1 MSSGRGDDS
10 RRSSDRVQAYY
21 DAEAQ
26 AEWSRLERHR
36 MEWQTTWQ
44 AMAEFVPAQS
54 RILDVGG
61 GPGRY
66 STALAG
72 AGHRVTLFDL
82 SPESVALARHKAQEL
97 GVVLEDAVQGDA
109 RDLKCFG
116 DAAFD
121 VVLLM
126 GPLYHLTDSRDR
138 EQALSEAL
146 RVLRPGG
153 VLFSSFIT
161 RYAFLVDMLKRDPGE
176 IVSADLPLLER
187 GVHIPSAEHPGFTD
201 SYFAWP
207 TEIEPLMATHGLR
220 RLRLAAS
227 EPLVCLVEGV
237 VNAAP
242 VDAFE
247 KWASLCYRLG
257 EDPATWGA
265 TEHMLFVGLKG

>member
-1 MSSGRGDDS
+1 MSGGASN
-10 RRSSDRVQAYY
+10 RVQAYY
-21 DAEAQ
+21 DAQAQ
-26 AEWSRLERHR
+26 AEWARLERHR
-36 MEWQTTWQ
+36 MEWHTTWQ
-44 AMAEFVPAQS
+44 ATVEFIPVRS
-54 RILDVGG
+54 RILDAGG

-66 STALAG
+66 SIALAG
-72 AGHRVTLFDL
+72 TGHRVTLLDL
-82 SPESVALARHKAQEL
+82 SSESVALARRKAQEL

-109 RDLKCFG
+109 KDLSRFV

-126 GPLYHLTDSRDR
+126 GPLYHLTAGRDR

-153 VLFSSFIT
+153 VLFASFIT

-176 IVSADLPLLER
+176 IVSADLPLLKR

-201 SYFAWP
+201 SYFARP
-207 TEIEPLMATHGLR
+207 AEIEPLMAAHGLR

-227 EPLVCLVEGV
+227 EPLVCLVEGA